1 MKRKHIVWIGIA
13 VFLAVLIWRI
23 IALIIG
29 GHGGSSGGFARP
41 SVAVEVD
48 SVRYEPI
55 EETRQLTGTIYPLY
69 RYIVA
74 PKVSGRVIR
83 LNKRIGDWVKRGE
96 IIAKIDDGEYQQMV
110 LESDANL
117 RISYANMAETASELE
132 LAGQELERIESL
144 EEKRIASLAE
154 LETARTR
161 FDALKSH
168 MELAKAQVEQR
179 QAALNSAKIR
189 LSYTTLLASE
199 PGFIGERFVDE
210 GSMLSPS
217 SPVVSVIGI
226 DTVIV
231 RTTVIE
237 RVYGQVRIGQSADTE
252 VDAFPGRTFAG
263 RVSRIAP
270 MLEEASRVAKMEV
283 EVLNDS
289 LLLKPGMFCKVTLVL
304 ADKASAQVVPT
315 QAVVTRN
322 GTHGVFTVRSGE
334 TVARFVPV
342 ELGIGTPD
350 KTEIL
355 TPRIEGLVISL
366 GQHLLEDGSTVILPD
381 RPDLQGGNEPLEEP
395 GQPAG

>member
-1 MKRKHIVWIGIA
+1 MKRKHIGWLVGIA
-13 VFLAVLIWRI
+13 FLVILIWRI
-23 IALIIG
+23 TALVTGDQG
-29 GHGGSSGGFARP
+29 GTPRGFARP
-41 SVAVEVD
+41 PVAVEVD

-55 EETRQLTGTIYPLY
+55 HETRQLTGTIYPLY
-69 RYIVA
+69 QYIVA

-83 LNKRIGDWVKRGE
+83 INKRIGDWVKRGE

-117 RISYANMAETASELE
+117 KIAYANMAETESELE
-132 LAGQELERIESL
+132 LAKQELERVQSL

-154 LETARTR
+154 LETARTK
-161 FDALKSH
+161 FDALQSRL
-168 MELAKAQVEQR
+168 ELAKAQVEQR

-189 LSYTTLLASE
+189 LSYTTLLATE
-199 PGFIGERFVDE
+199 PGFVGERFVDE
-210 GSMLSPS
+210 GSMLAPS

-237 RVYGQVRIGQSADTE
+237 RVYGQVGIGQSAEIE
-252 VDAFPGRTFAG
+252 VDAFPGRTFDG
-263 RVSRIAP
+263 QVSRIAP
-270 MLEEASRVAKMEV
+270 MLQEESRVAKMEV

-304 ADKASAQVVPT
+304 SEKASAQVVPT

-322 GTHGVFTVRSGE
+322 GTSGIFVIRSGE
-334 TVARFVPV
+334 TTAHFLPV
-342 ELGIGTPD
+342 QLGISTPE

-355 TPRIEGLVISL
+355 TPRIEGLVVSL
-366 GQHLLEDGSTVILPD
+366 GQHLLEEASPVILPD
-381 RPDLQGGNEPLEEP
+381 RPASQSGNDAASET
-395 GQPAG
+395 GRPAG